1 MIRSPSQWPGSLR
14 SPAAECSG
22 APYYLDRCMA
32 GLRRYGTLFSLGF
45 TGSQGYSVSI
55 LNDLMDRHINWTG
68 GHDVRFRDRD
78 GLLRMLCDPEVQS
91 AIDLIVTHTFPMSRA
106 SEAFEVALT
115 KECGK
120 IYLLPQE

>member
-1 MIRSPSQWPGSLR
+1 MPSSSRSWR
-14 SPAAECSG
+14 SV